1 MTGRVLLTGATG
13 FIGGHLHRPLRA
25 AGWEVRCL
33 TRRPAEARARWPDRA
48 WVGGDVG
55 EAGALAAAMEGCRAA
70 FYLIH
75 GMGQLGP
82 GWAEREVRAAETFAR
97 AASEARLERLVYLGG
112 VAPAGPPS
120 EHLRARLQTGE
131 ALRAG
136 TVPCLELRAGMI
148 IGEGSASWTIVR
160 DLAARLP
167 AMVLPAWLK
176 HRSEP
181 LALDDVAA
189 GLVAAT
195 RFPLPRSEVWDLPG
209 PEALSGNDIL
219 RRVAAVMG
227 RRPVFFCVPFVSPS
241 LSSHWIRLVTRA
253 DYRLAAELIEGLT
266 SDLLATRP
274 GFWAAAGLSAPIALE
289 EAARRALAAER
300 DHLRLRSIVFEAV
313 AGALT
318 RPVRRDE
325 SLARCATDAAA
336 CCRRRSP

>member
-13 FIGGHLHRPLRA
+13 FIGGHLHDPLRA

-33 TRRPAEARARWPDRA
+33 TRRPAEARARGPARD
-48 WVGGDVG
+48 WVGGDAAD
-55 EAGALAAAMEGCRAA
+55 AGALARAMKGCQVA

-75 GMGQLGP
+75 GMGELGP

-97 AASEARLERLVYLGG
+97 AASGAGLERLVYLGG
-112 VAPAGPPS
+112 VAPSGPPS
-120 EHLRARLQTGE
+120 EHLRTRMQTGE

-136 TVPCLELRAGMI
+136 GVACLELRAGMI
-148 IGEGSASWTIVR
+148 VGEGSASWTIVR

-167 AMVLPAWLK
+167 AMVLPAWLG

-181 LALDDVAA
+181 VALDDVVSA
-189 GLVAAT
+189 LVAAT
-195 RFPLPRSEVWDLPG
+195 RFPLPGSDVWDLPG
-209 PEALSGNDIL
+209 PEALSGNEIL

-227 RRPVFFCVPFVSPS
+227 RRPLLLRVPFVSPG

-253 DYRLAAELIEGLT
+253 DHRLAAELVEGLT

-274 GFWAAAGLSAPIALE
+274 GFWAAAGLPAPMVLE

-300 DHLRLRSIVFEAV
+300 DHLRIRSLALEAV
-313 AGALT
+313 AGLLT
-318 RPVRRDE
+318 RRV
-325 SLARCATDAAA
+325 
-336 CCRRRSP
+336 